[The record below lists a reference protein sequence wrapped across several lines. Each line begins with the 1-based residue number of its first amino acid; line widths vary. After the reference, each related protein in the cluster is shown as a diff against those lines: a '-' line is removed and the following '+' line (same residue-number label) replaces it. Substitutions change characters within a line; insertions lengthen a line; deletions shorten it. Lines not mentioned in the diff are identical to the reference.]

1 MEEALR
7 GEQRNKMREAVK
19 KIEQVQAKKI
29 AGNMLKLG
37 KGVIETAE
45 NSGLSVEEIIKL
57 KQKLKIG
64 KNPIP
69 PDEQEQK

>member
-1 MEEALR
+1 
-7 GEQRNKMREAVK
+7 
-19 KIEQVQAKKI
+19 
-29 AGNMLKLG
+29 MLKLG

>member
-29 AGNMLKLG
+29 AVNMLKLG

>member
-29 AGNMLKLG
+29 AENMLKLG